1 MTIPTITSTTGS
13 QYYPTNTREQQLMEN
28 FHNANSMV
36 KGSNLSPEQK
46 SSVQESFTEKHAEQV
61 ENIKSNYQVA
71 KDITLTQAYYE
82 QQQKLL
88 DIYLQS
94 SHDDSKDSDSFN
106 AVGTLTDMYSLM
118 LDLHKQVRGPIEDMP
133 SIGRPTLYS
142 IENNSPNDKQ
152 MRVDLYNQT
161 SQEPNG
167 SYLHLSA

>member
-1 MTIPTITSTTGS
+1 MTIPTITSTSSS
-13 QYYPTNTREQQLMEN
+13 QYYPSDNREHQFLTKMHHSENTVN
-28 FHNANSMV
+28 GNH
-36 KGSNLSPEQK
+36 LSPEQK
-46 SSVQESFTEKHAEQV
+46 NNGEEVFTDKHVERV

-94 SHDDSKDSDSFN
+94 SQEDAQHSEKFN

-118 LDLHKQVRGPIEDMP
+118 LDLHKRITDPSDDMP
-133 SIGRPTLYS
+133 SIGQPMPY
-142 IENNSPNDKQ
+142 NSSDNFLHEKQ
-152 MRVDLYNQT
+152 NQLDLYNQT
-161 SQEPNG
+161 SRQSKE

>member
-1 MTIPTITSTTGS
+1 MTIPTITSTAGS
-13 QYYPTNTREQQLMEN
+13 QYYPTNTREQQLMDN
-28 FHNANSMV
+28 FHNANSTRN
-36 KGSNLSPEQK
+36 GGNLSPEQK
-46 SSVQESFTEKHAEQV
+46 SVVQESFTEKHAEQV
-61 ENIKSNYQVA
+61 EKIKSNYQVA

-94 SHDDSKDSDSFN
+94 SQEDSKDSNSLN

-118 LDLHKQVRGPIEDMP
+118 LDLHKRVREPIEDMP
-133 SIGRPTLYS
+133 SIGQPMPYS
-142 IENNSPNDKQ
+142 IQNNSANDKQ
-152 MRVDLYNQT
+152 GQLDLYNQT